1 MRYKAKG
8 FNLLEVVV
16 GAFIFSV
23 ATIAMVTVWGTHYR
37 AMAKSRNKIV
47 ANFLAEAVLERALAE
62 GYNGLPN
69 SDTTT
74 QPQVMETTLNGTTV
88 DLTFDVTTDIQRVG
102 NFNVT
107 PPAREDKLKKVTV
120 TVAWTDTTGPS
131 TVVLE
136 TIVGSAD

>member
-1 MRYKAKG
+1 MGCKFKG

-23 ATIAMVTVWGTHYR
+23 ATIALVTVWGTHYR
-37 AMAKSRNKIV
+37 AMSKSRNKIV
-47 ANFLAEAVLERALAE
+47 ANFLAEGVLERALAE
-62 GYNGLPN
+62 GYNGLSNGGTVTSQFP
-69 SDTTT
+69 
-74 QPQVMETTLNGTTV
+74 METTLNGTLIS
-88 DLTFDVTTDIQRVG
+88 LTYDVTTEVQRVG